1 MLSLI
6 DLMKEVDKVD
16 GCDNNGIFVRSPYH
30 KLCFYQVSR
39 QINWVTKMLSN
50 IYTSGE

>member
-1 MLSLI
+1 MLCLI

-30 KLCFYQVSR
+30 KLCF
-39 QINWVTKMLSN
+39 IKFLDKL
-50 IYTSGE
+50 IG